1 MSKEVTITKDN
12 FQKEV
17 IESEIPVLVDFWA
30 PWCMP
35 CKMMEPILQQ
45 IAAENEGKI
54 KVGKLNVDDENEI
67 AGQYSIVSI
76 PTLLLF
82 SKGSVA
88 EKRVGAVPR
97 QVLDELLKP
106 HL

>member
-12 FQKEV
+12 FQNEV
-17 IESEIPVLVDFWA
+17 MESDIPVLVDFWA

-35 CKMMEPILQQ
+35 CKMMEPILEQ
-45 IAAENEGKI
+45 IASENEGKL
-54 KVGKLNVDDENEI
+54 KVGKLNVDDETEI
-67 AGQYSIVSI
+67 AGEYNIVSI

-97 QVLDELLKP
+97 QVLDDLIKEYL
-106 HL
+106 